1 MILVGRAH
9 AIARCVRKMCTLET
23 LNFDN
28 QCLQRLP
35 IDPEVQNYVRTVPG
49 ACFSRVKPTPVER
62 PKVIACSF
70 GAAQLLGL
78 KESELQ
84 RPELAEYFSG
94 NEILPGSETASHCY
108 CGHQFG
114 TFAGQ
119 LGDGTV
125 W

>member
-1 MILVGRAH
+1 MRIVVGRLL
-9 AIARCVRKMCTLET
+9 ARCTKRMSTLET

-28 QCLQRLP
+28 QCLKRLP
-35 IDPEVQNYVRTVPG
+35 IDPEGRNYVRTVSG

-62 PKVIACSF
+62 PAVVACSID
-70 GAAQLLGL
+70 ALQLLGL
-78 KESELQ
+78 KESELE
-84 RPELAEYFSG
+84 RSELAEYFSG
-94 NEILPGSETASHCY
+94 NQILPGSETASQCY

>member
-1 MILVGRAH
+1 MIQLGRLL
-9 AIARCVRKMCTLET
+9 ARCTTGKMSTLET
-23 LNFDN
+23 INFDN
-28 QCLQRLP
+28 QCLKRLP
-35 IDPEVQNYVRTVPG
+35 VDPEHRNYVRTVPG
-49 ACFSRVKPTPVER
+49 ACFSRVKPTPVDR
-62 PKVIACSF
+62 PAVVAYSVE
-70 GAAQLLGL
+70 ALQLLGL
-78 KESELQ
+78 KESELE

-94 NEILPGSETASHCY
+94 NQTLPGSETASHCY